1 VTSALFINSGALSAP
16 AGMLLASRIKTG
28 SASSVIGTE
37 FKGITAAI
45 LGGNRFGGGSGTMLG
60 AFIGIMIINSF
71 NNGLTVMG
79 VDSFWQKVAQGAL
92 LIVALLIDFY
102 RHKANKKI

>member
-1 VTSALFINSGALSAP
+1 MTSALFINSGALSAP